1 MMFYI
6 VVPVFNEENTVRQ
19 VIEELTSKYSE
30 TKIIVVN
37 DGSTD
42 GTVNILE
49 NLSKDNLVTLNLVK
63 NSGKGAAMKMG
74 LLKVLELDDR
84 KKDSVIIFFDSDLE
98 IDSSEIKGIIE
109 YYKKNKEALAVFGS
123 RFLKKNNFKDFGYK
137 YIINFLL
144 TFLSNLITRNK
155 LTDMETALKSFKVE
169 LIEKLKLNSNG
180 FDIEPEIVFN
190 LSMLNIDIVEI
201 PINYNPRSKKDGKK
215 MSINGGIETLKALLK
230 FAIK

>member
-1 MMFYI
+1 MFYI

-30 TKIIVVN
+30 TKIIVVD

-169 LIEKLKLNSNG
+169 LIEKLKLSSNG

>member
-1 MMFYI
+1 MFYI

-42 GTVNILE
+42 STVNILE

-169 LIEKLKLNSNG
+169 LIEKLKLSSNG

>member
-1 MMFYI
+1 MFYI

-30 TKIIVVN
+30 TKIIVVD

>member
-1 MMFYI
+1 MFYI

>member
-1 MMFYI
+1 MFYI

-109 YYKKNKEALAVFGS
+109 YYTKNKEALAVFGS

-169 LIEKLKLNSNG
+169 LIEKLKLSSNG

>member
-6 VVPVFNEENTVRQ
+6 VVPVFNEENTVGQ
-19 VIEELTSKYSE
+19 VIEELTNKYSE
-30 TKIIVVN
+30 TKIIIVN

-49 NLSKDNLVTLNLVK
+49 NLSKDNLVTLNLEK
-63 NSGKGAAMKMG
+63 NSGKGAAMRMG
-74 LLKVLELDDR
+74 LLKVLELDNT
-84 KKDSVIIFFDSDLE
+84 KEDSVIIFFDSDLE
-98 IDSSEIKGIIE
+98 IDSSEIKGIIQ
-109 YYKKNKEALAVFGS
+109 YYMKNKNALAVFGS
-123 RFLKKNNFKDFGYK
+123 RFLKNNNFKDFGYK
-137 YIINFLL
+137 YVINFLL
-144 TFLSNLITRNK
+144 TFLSNLITRKK

-169 LIEKLKLNSNG
+169 LIEKLKLSSNG
-180 FDIEPEIVFN
+180 FDIEPEIVFK
-190 LSMLNIDIVEI
+190 LSKLNVDIVEV